1 MLHPDVVVD
10 KSPFGGKGLF
20 AQKKIPLGT
29 IVWKWDENN
38 ERIYSNSQIQEF
50 SKKYRHMILKYGN
63 EYPGGKINYST
74 DKSKYWNHS
83 CDPNTAPLTSVL
95 FYMDIAIRDIYPG
108 EEITFDYS
116 LVWSSK
122 WPKSF
127 KCNCGTNKCRGIIP
141 GFYSKLKIAANLQLR
156 AKTAEKNMLNVKQP
170 LLEKKEIK
178 NVLITS

>member
-63 EYPGGKINYST
+63 EYQVAKST
-74 DKSKYWNHS
+74 
-83 CDPNTAPLTSVL
+83 TVRTSQSIGIIV
-95 FYMDIAIRDIYPG
+95 AIRTLPH
-108 EEITFDYS
+108 
-116 LVWSSK
+116 
-122 WPKSF
+122 
-127 KCNCGTNKCRGIIP
+127 
-141 GFYSKLKIAANLQLR
+141 
-156 AKTAEKNMLNVKQP
+156 
-170 LLEKKEIK
+170 
-178 NVLITS
+178 